1 MHGYRGARIRM
12 IIMHGYSG
20 ARIRITLLCMVIKE
34 QE

>member
-12 IIMHGYSG
+12 IIMHGYRG
-20 ARIRITLLCMVIKE
+20 ARIRMTLLCMVIEE

>member
-12 IIMHGYSG
+12 IIMHGYRG
-20 ARIRITLLCMVIKE
+20 ARIRKTLLCMDIEE